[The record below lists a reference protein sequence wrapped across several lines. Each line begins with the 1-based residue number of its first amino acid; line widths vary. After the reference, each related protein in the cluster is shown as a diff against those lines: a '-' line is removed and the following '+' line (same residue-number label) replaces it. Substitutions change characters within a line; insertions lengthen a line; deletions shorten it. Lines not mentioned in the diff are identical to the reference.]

1 MGVDVT
7 SAHQMRVTMKIALV
21 AVVLSALACVCVSEE
36 AKAATPPN
44 SVEGSY
50 FLETFSDPIE
60 GRWVKSTNKMYNGNA
75 GAKREGEALVLT
87 QEAKR
92 YGLAAPF
99 TKQTVPGKDL
109 VLQYEL
115 KHSKPL
121 ECGGAYLKFL
131 EGQPDLAQMEEKS
144 SYTVMFGP
152 DKCGSTNKVHLILR
166 FKNAKTGEY
175 KEHHLKNPPQMKNDD
190 LPHLYTAVLRADNSF
205 ELFVDQAS
213 VKAGSLTSESD
224 WELPFQ
230 PPQEIDDPADK
241 KPADWVDNEKMPD
254 PAAKKPDDWDEDAP
268 QQIPDAE
275 AKKPDDWNEEEDG
288 AYEAPMIDNPKCK
301 TGCGTWKRPMKAN
314 PEYKGKWSA
323 PMITNP
329 AYKGVWKPKRIANP
343 GYYEV
348 KEPVKDLLPIGAVAV
363 EVWLHKPS
371 GVGFDNILV
380 VDDLAKAT
388 DFGEKTWK
396 VRSDALKAAKKAKD
410 EKPRAEA
417 REKKLKEGGFWNL
430 IEEYTK
436 MAAEL
441 FAKYPWVSFPALLL
455 LFFLVFKL
463 FRPGEREKPPA
474 RKPRVMK
481 EAVKEDAPEG
491 KDVTTEEKKGGD
503 EGVRQRKGKESK
515 EEEEEETEK
524 DK

>member
-21 AVVLSALACVCVSEE
+21 AVVLSVLACVCVSEE

-152 DKCGSTNKVHLILR
+152 DKCGSTNKIHLILR

-205 ELFVDQAS
+205 EHFVDQAS

-241 KPADWVDNEKMPD
+241 KP
-254 PAAKKPDDWDEDAP
+254 
-268 QQIPDAE
+268 
-275 AKKPDDWNEEEDG
+275 DDWNEEEDG
-288 AYEAPMIDNPKCK
+288 PYEAPMIDNPKCK

-314 PEYKGKWSA
+314 PAYKGKWSA

-396 VRSDALKAAKKAKD
+396 VRSDALKAARKAKD
-410 EKPRAEA
+410 EKLRAEA

-491 KDVTTEEKKGGD
+491 KDVTMEEKKGGD
-503 EGVRQRKGKESK
+503 EGVRQRKGKEAK